1 MEMCTL
7 QDTMCHGIL
16 TTKQSAQ
23 NVEQK
28 LVSQLKGSSIYT
40 MKNKPNVSLEIPGE
54 PQSKRCQTRIP
65 GEVFF
70 YSQISLFSWHF
81 LAKE

>member
-16 TTKQSAQ
+16 IMKQNAQ
-23 NVEQK
+23 NVAQK

-40 MKNKPNVSLEIPGE
+40 KLYTGDFIYKD
-54 PQSKRCQTRIP
+54 
-65 GEVFF
+65 
-70 YSQISLFSWHF
+70 
-81 LAKE
+81 